1 MKKLLTITFFTVL
14 LIPAMLTGMSAGQA
28 LTGQASELPRFAVI
42 SDTHF
47 ENNRG
52 EGAKV
57 KVPKALKNL
66 MNKKPLVDTIFIVG
80 DLTDH
85 GNQKEYDQLLA
96 VLDDK
101 NLIPENVDVYVMMGF
116 NHDKSSR
123 SATDD
128 VKNILGYAATAA
140 QKNFLEKVK
149 KPLHQF
155 VEIKGYSFITLS
167 EGGSN
172 PSPYNNEV
180 KKFLEAKLAEAAKN
194 DPDKPIFVFT
204 HVPPLNTCYGSW
216 KNEGWGTDV
225 FTPVLNRY
233 PQAIVISGH
242 SHFPIGDPR
251 SIYQDKFTSI
261 NDGST
266 TYSEVEPGILNIG
279 IHPENSE
286 KVTEGLI
293 VNVLENGNVEVER
306 WDTYRNEE
314 ILPRWT
320 INAPHNG
327 SNFRYTKVRNG
338 LPAPTFA
345 EGILPTVDNITEKS
359 CTVTFSQ
366 ATDNDVVHR
375 YLIEILDDNEKVIS
389 SFRKFSQFY
398 LNSEMP
404 KELSVT
410 FTDLPSGKT
419 LSVRVTAIDSYNN
432 SSKPIKSQPFLTN
445 KN

>member
-1 MKKLLTITFFTVL
+1 
-14 LIPAMLTGMSAGQA
+14 MLSVG
-28 LTGQASELPRFAVI
+28 ASESLRFAVI

-66 MNKKPLVDTIFIVG
+66 LGHKPLVDAIFVVG
-80 DLTDH
+80 DLTDR
-85 GNQKEYDQLLA
+85 GRLEEYDQLISTFNN
-96 VLDDK
+96 K
-101 NLIPENVDVYVMMGF
+101 ELIPDGVAVYFMMGF
-116 NHDKSSR
+116 NHDKSPS
-123 SATDD
+123 SNAKEP
-128 VKNILGYAATAA
+128 VKDILGQTATNA

-149 KPLHQF
+149 KPLQQYI
-155 VEIKGYSFITLS
+155 EIKNYPFILLS

-180 KKFLEAKLAEAAKN
+180 KKFLEQHLVAAAKKYPN
-194 DPDKPIFVFT
+194 KPVFVFT

-216 KNEGWGTDV
+216 KHEGWGTDI
-225 FTPVLNRY
+225 FTPVLSRY
-233 PQAIVISGH
+233 PQAVVFSGH

-251 SIYQDKFTSI
+251 SIYQEKFTTI

-266 TYSEVEPGILNIG
+266 TYGEVERGILNIG
-279 IHPENSE
+279 IHPENCN

-293 VNVLENGNVEVER
+293 VNMLKNGDVEIER

-320 INAPHNG
+320 INAPHDG
-327 SNFRYTKVRNG
+327 SKFHYTKDRNG
-338 LPAPTFA
+338 LPAPEFEKETQPV
-345 EGILPTVDNITEKS
+345 ISDITSNS
-359 CTVTFSQ
+359 CKVTFQQ
-366 ATDNDVVHR
+366 ATDNDVVQR
-375 YLIEILDDNEKVIS
+375 YLVEILDGEKVIA

-404 KELSVT
+404 KNLSVT
-410 FTDLPSGKT
+410 FNNLPPQKT
-419 LSVRVTAIDSYNN
+419 LTAKITAIDSYNN
-432 SSKPIKSQPFLTN
+432 KSKPIQSKTFQI
-445 KN
+445 KNEEQ

>member
-1 MKKLLTITFFTVL
+1 MKKQLTIILFAIL
-14 LIPAMLTGMSAGQA
+14 LIPSMLTGRMLFGQT
-28 LTGQASELPRFAVI
+28 LKLPRFAVI

-66 MNKKPLVDTIFIVG
+66 MSQKPQTDAIFVVG

-85 GNQKEYDQLLA
+85 GNLNEYDQLLA
-96 VLDDK
+96 VFNDK
-101 NLIPENVDVYVMMGF
+101 NLIPENVAVYFMMGF
-116 NHDKSSR
+116 NHDKFPRNDSGTDEVKNVLGFT
-123 SATDD
+123 ATD
-128 VKNILGYAATAA
+128 A
-140 QKNFLEKVK
+140 QKNFIEKVK

-155 VEIKGYSFITLS
+155 VEIKGYPFITLS
-167 EGGSN
+167 EGGSK

-180 KKFLEAKLAEAAKN
+180 KKFLEDNLAIAAKKYPN
-194 DPDKPIFVFT
+194 KPIFVFT

-216 KNEGWGTDV
+216 KNEGWGTDI
-225 FTPVLNRY
+225 FTETLSRY
-233 PQAIVISGH
+233 PQAIVFSGH

-251 SIYQDKFTSI
+251 SIYQEKFTSV
-261 NDGST
+261 NTGST
-266 TYSEVEPGILNIG
+266 TYGEVESKILNIG
-279 IHPENSE
+279 IHPENCN

-293 VNVLENGNVEVER
+293 VNILENGNVEIER

-320 INAPHNG
+320 INAPHDG
-327 SNFRYTKVRNG
+327 SKFHYTKNRNG

-345 EGILPTVDNITEKS
+345 EGIKPIINNITTNS

-366 ATDNDVVHR
+366 ATDNEIVHR
-375 YLIEILDDNEKVIS
+375 YLVEILDDGKTIT

-398 LNSEMP
+398 LNSKTP

-410 FTDLPSGKT
+410 LKNLPSNKS
-419 LSVRVTAIDSYNN
+419 LSARVTAIDSYNN
-432 SSKPIKSQPFLTN
+432 SSKPIQSEIFKTN
-445 KN
+445 EK